1 MKVILLIDFGSTFTK
16 VTAVDLK
23 NEIILGCA
31 SSFTTVNSD
40 INEGLNNTIEKL
52 EQKIGKLKDYT
63 CLACSSAAGGL
74 RMVISGLV

>member
-16 VTAVDLK
+16 VTAVDLE

-40 INEGLNNTIEKL
+40 INEGLNNTIEKQTIFTISIL
-52 EQKIGKLKDYT
+52 SCVIM
-63 CLACSSAAGGL
+63 CLLQSEHIIIF
-74 RMVISGLV
+74 V